1 MSNYL
6 NGIKTVIFDLDG
18 TIYFKEKLID
28 GVAEMIDRLRK
39 KGYNLR
45 FVTNTDSSN
54 RVTISKR
61 VKSYGM
67 NLPIDEIFTCSTAA
81 VRFLETHPNKTSH
94 ILCSNDVIEEFK
106 GLKQDNKNPDYV
118 VIGDFKDKMNFENIN
133 NTYRHI
139 MSGADI
145 IAMQDS
151 PYFYTASGIMID
163 TGAFVKMFEYASG
176 KKAIVVGKPRKEFFE
191 MAIVGTNSK
200 PTETAIVG
208 DDINTDILGA
218 KNFGAIGILVKTG
231 KYSDET
237 FSKSEIKPHYVINSA
252 SELI

>member
-1 MSNYL
+1 
-6 NGIKTVIFDLDG
+6 
-18 TIYFKEKLID
+18 
-28 GVAEMIDRLRK
+28 MIDRLRK

-191 MAIVGTNSK
+191 MAIVVQTQNKQK
-200 PTETAIVG
+200 PLSLVM
-208 DDINTDILGA
+208 IL
-218 KNFGAIGILVKTG
+218 IPIYLERKTSVLLE
-231 KYSDET
+231 YSLRLANIPMKH
-237 FSKSEIKPHYVINSA
+237 FPNQK
-252 SELI
+252 